1 MKPKIP
7 SEVKTIAKEL
17 AQNGFEAYL
26 VGGCVRDLV
35 MGREPKD
42 WDIATDANPEKIQKI
57 FPDSV
62 YENSFGTVGVKTE
75 ADDSRLKIVEITT
88 FRLEG
93 RYTDK
98 RHPDEVTFAST
109 IEEDLSR
116 RDFTINAIAL
126 RLTDD
131 ERLIT
136 DNEKLFLEGGK
147 LLVDPYDGQEDIKS
161 GIIRTV
167 GKAEDRF
174 NEDALRMMRAA
185 RLATDLGFEIEV
197 STRQA
202 IEKLAGNLEAIA
214 QERIRDEFM
223 KMVMCS
229 AAARGIIF
237 LEELD
242 LLRYVLPELREGIGV
257 DQNLHHIYTVFE
269 HSVRALDYAAKQNY
283 SLEVRL
289 AALLHDVGKPRTKDG
304 EGKTATFYN
313 HEMLSA
319 RMTLRALDRMH
330 FGKDVI
336 EKVAHLVRW
345 HMFYYNVDEV
355 SAAGVRRFLV
365 RVGPENIDD
374 LIKVR
379 EADRIGSG
387 TPKAVP
393 YKLRHMLFMIEKV
406 KKDPLSPKMLKLNG
420 DDLMKLLKINPGPRV
435 GQILAILLEDVL
447 DNPKNNTK
455 AHLSAEAKKLNR
467 LSDAELLKL
476 MRRAKDKANQIERG
490 IEEEMKKKFF
500 VK

>member
-17 AQNGFEAYL
+17 AQNGFQAYL

-62 YENSFGTVGVKTE
+62 YENNFGTVGVKTE
-75 ADDSRLKIVEITT
+75 SDDPRLKIVEITT

-93 RYTDK
+93 TYSDK

-116 RDFTINAIAL
+116 RDFTMNALAL
-126 RLTDD
+126 RVA
-131 ERLIT
+131 
-136 DNEKLFLEGGK
+136 EGMAGRII
-147 LLVDPYDGQEDIKS
+147 DPYDGGEDIKS

-174 NEDALRMMRAA
+174 NEDALRMMRAV
-185 RLATDLGFEIEV
+185 RLAADLNFEIET

-202 IEKLAGNLEAIA
+202 VEKLAGNLEAIA

-229 AAARGIIF
+229 GAARGIIL

-269 HSVRALDYAAKQNY
+269 HSVRALDYAAKKNY

-289 AALLHDVGKPRTKDG
+289 AALFHDIGKPRTKGG
-304 EGKTATFYN
+304 EGHNATFYN

-319 RMTLRALDRMH
+319 RMAVRAMDRLH
-330 FGKDVI
+330 FSKDVA

-345 HMFYYNVDEV
+345 HMFYYNVGEV
-355 SAAGVRRFLV
+355 SPAGVRRFLV

-406 KKDPLSPKMLKLNG
+406 KHDPLSPKMLKLNG
-420 DDLMKLLKINPGPRV
+420 DDLMKLLKIEPGPRV
-435 GQILAILLEDVL
+435 GQILTILLEDVL
-447 DNPKNNTK
+447 DNPKHNTK
-455 AHLSAEAKKLNR
+455 AHLSTEAKKLNQ
-467 LSDAELLKL
+467 LSDAELIKL
-476 MRRAKDKANQIERG
+476 MRLAKDKANQIEKG
-490 IEEEMKKKFF
+490 IEEDMKKKFF

>member
-1 MKPKIP
+1 MKLKIP
-7 SEVKTIAKEL
+7 SEVKTITKEL
-17 AQNGFEAYL
+17 AQNGFGAYL
-26 VGGCVRDLV
+26 VGGCVRDLI

-42 WDIATDANPEKIQKI
+42 WDVATDANPEKIQEI

-62 YENSFGTVGVKTE
+62 YENNFGTVGVKTE
-75 ADDSRLKIVEITT
+75 SDDPRLKIVEITT

-93 RYTDK
+93 TYTDK

-116 RDFTINAIAL
+116 RDFTMNAIAF
-126 RLTDD
+126 RLTDNN
-131 ERLIT
+131 ELIIP
-136 DNEKLFLEGGK
+136 DDLSIINHK
-147 LLVDPYDGQEDIKS
+147 LLADPYDGQEDIKS

-174 NEDALRMMRAA
+174 NEDALRMMRAV
-185 RLATDLGFEIEV
+185 RLASDLGFEIET

-202 IEKLAGNLEAIA
+202 VEKLAGNLEAIA

-223 KMVMCS
+223 KMIMCPG
-229 AAARGIIF
+229 AARGIIL

-269 HSVRALDYAAKQNY
+269 HSVRALDYAVKKNY

-289 AALLHDVGKPRTKDG
+289 AALFHDIGKPRTKGG
-304 EGKTATFYN
+304 EGYNATFYN

-319 RMTLRALDRMH
+319 RMTLKAMDRLH
-330 FGKDVI
+330 FAKDVT

-355 SAAGVRRFLV
+355 SPAGVRRFLV

-420 DDLMKLLKINPGPRV
+420 DDLMKLLKIDPSPRV
-435 GQILAILLEDVL
+435 GQILTILLEDVL
-447 DNPKNNTK
+447 DNPKHNTK
-455 AHLSAEAKKLNR
+455 AHLSVEAKNLHE
-467 LSDAELLKL
+467 LSDAELVKL
-476 MRRAKDKANQIERG
+476 MRAAKDKANQIEKG
-490 IEEEMKKKFF
+490 IEEDMKKKFF